1 MSGAHRNTDSRACG
15 AATVTAQN
23 KSVYVNSL
31 LWSIDNDPNS
41 HSGGNL
47 SAATNQVYI
56 GGKMVVNIGDSAAP
70 DALCPPLGGAHC
82 APNATGGSSDVFV
95 GG

>member
-15 AATVTAQN
+15 ASTVTLQS
-23 KSVYVNSL
+23 KEVYVNSL

-41 HSGGNL
+41 HGGGAL
-47 SAATNQVYI
+47 SAKVNNVFI
-56 GGKMVVNIGDSAAP
+56 GGTMVVNISDSAAP
-70 DALCPPLGGAHC
+70 DSLCAPLGGAHC
-82 APNATGGSSDVFV
+82 GPSATGGSSDVFV